1 MANLSNINNVLRV
14 SSNLRVGINT
24 DAASY
29 ALEIG
34 GTNSGIKLKNSGGS
48 GKVYSILSD
57 TSGNFQIYDDAAASG
72 RLVINDIGN
81 ATFAGNVT
89 LQKSIQLP
97 TTTTGGGTPSDVGV
111 LSFGGN
117 YTTGNRL
124 FVDSSGLTFRIQ
136 GSANLILEA
145 PNHNIKNI
153 LDPLMPDRTQ
163 WFNDLAQAHWT
174 IEQSQ
179 AGDIYKHFEQYLP
192 T

>member
-57 TSGNFQIYDDAAASG
+57 TSGNFQIYDDAAGDG

-81 ATFAGNVT
+81 ATFSGNVKIGT
-89 LQKSIQLP
+89 S
-97 TTTTGGGTPSDVGV
+97 TTGTPAVNADDLVIDKGASESGIT
-111 LSFGGN
+111 LMSTAAASIRFGDAANTSIGSLEYNHNSN
-117 YTTGNRL
+117 YMRMIVNNAEVVRI
-124 FVDSSGLTFRIQ
+124 DSSGNVGVGT
-136 GSANLILEA
+136 E
-145 PNHNIKNI
+145 
-153 LDPLMPDRTQ
+153 
-163 WFNDLAQAHWT
+163 T
-174 IEQSQ
+174 I
-179 AGDIYKHFEQYLP
+179 P
-192 T
+192 TY